1 MRKHTPYNTGKV
13 LIGVNHTPKPDL
25 PTDQPSEDMAK
36 VQKALLS
43 KPTRTSTLTP
53 TSLEAWMLCGAA
65 VFSTIIIV
73 LDLFIWRP

>member
-13 LIGVNHTPKPDL
+13 LIGINHTPKPDL

-36 VQKALLS
+36 LQKALLAT
-43 KPTRTSTLTP
+43 KPTTQI
-53 TSLEAWMLCGAA
+53 SLEKLMLCGVA

>member
-1 MRKHTPYNTGKV
+1 MRKPIPYNTGKV

-25 PTDQPSEDMAK
+25 PTDQPSADMAK
-36 VQKALLS
+36 LQKALLAT
-43 KPTRTSTLTP
+43 KPTTH
-53 TSLEAWMLCGAA
+53 TSLEKWMLCGVA